1 MLLAFPYTSMSF
13 SIFCLTLKPGTASVN
28 RALGADE
35 YRSMRRDDDFAAFV
49 FVIAENILVTL
60 LLLLLLFKSS
70 LCPHVVSFHEYE
82 NFKIILSS
90 LGVLLADEVRTGSY
104 LGNLKSQFKRG
115 IKTMTYAALKILS

>member
-35 YRSMRRDDDFAAFV
+35 YLSMRRDDDFAAFV
-49 FVIAENILVTL
+49 FVIAENILVT

-90 LGVLLADEVRTGSY
+90 LGVLLADEVRTRSY